1 MKFLITILIL
11 NFAYCAGAQM
21 KLLYQRPQPTK
32 ARVFFLYDREHPRE
46 RTYDPGFTPV
56 FINEQLACRLKTRT
70 YTFIDLQ
77 PGTYRLASQF
87 GGKKYKARN
96 KQPTELEAKAGEI
109 YYFELVENWLSGLSF
124 NMLVEKRRARELELI
139 IEEKRTIFI
148 DSSVYRVPEQ
158 QDPFVNKRFYVRV
171 HAGII
176 FPVDNYKNWW
186 VSELRPAVN
195 RFQPFSPGFELG
207 VKAGENNHFISL
219 GFTSGTQPSVAN
231 PNFPNLREYIV
242 LNFTSLCYS
251 YAFDLSHNN
260 RILLYPK
267 TGISTLNYVRESR
280 ADGGGGGYEGF
291 IRLGMNAALLFEYRF
306 SRTFSADAGWT
317 YLHGSSRFKEEKIRL
332 NHHSLLIGMK
342 MQF

>member
-1 MKFLITILIL
+1 
-11 NFAYCAGAQM
+11 M

-46 RTYDPGFTPV
+46 RTYDPGFTSF

-70 YTFIDLQ
+70 FTYVDID
-77 PGTYRLASQF
+77 PGNYRLAWQF
-87 GGKKYKARN
+87 GGKKYRSSN
-96 KQPTELEAKAGEI
+96 RPPIELEAEAGEI
-109 YYFELVENWLSGLSF
+109 YYYELVEEMMGVLSF
-124 NMLVEKRRARELELI
+124 KVALEKRRARELEEI
-139 IEEKRTIFI
+139 IEQKRTRFI
-148 DSSVYRVPEQ
+148 DETVYKIPEKT
-158 QDPFVNKRFYVRV
+158 DPFVNKRFYVRV

-219 GFTSGTQPSVAN
+219 GFTSSTQPSVAN
-231 PNFPNLREYIV
+231 LNFPTLREYIV
-242 LNFTSLCYS
+242 LNFTSLSYS
-251 YAFDLSHNN
+251 YAFDLSYNN